1 MESPGFAFMCHD
13 NMAKLA
19 AAAQDIFLFMEHKTT
34 MRHLWVSR
42 GLVECASTL
51 AGGWPYNHGEHHGM
65 AVLHPVSSW
74 NNSVAKKYD
83 FSSTGSSL
91 RGRSYAGSFTIA
103 LSYVDPLISNN
114 LKWLCGSNNG
124 ECFCLC
130 LFPWFPEIK
139 CGVLYHFMLK
149 ASTLPPNFA

>member
-1 MESPGFAFMCHD
+1 MGFGRLSLLWTGWKVLDLHFCAMTTWQSC
-13 NMAKLA
+13 LQ
-19 AAAQDIFLFMEHKTT
+19 AAQDIFLFMEHKTT

-130 LFPWFPEIK
+130 LFP
-139 CGVLYHFMLK
+139 
-149 ASTLPPNFA
+149 